1 MSMSSIFY
9 KSVRGGRAQSA
20 PRERPAG
27 SPEAADPTTR
37 RPPFLLDLVDRWGR
51 R

>member
-1 MSMSSIFY
+1 MSLSSIFY

-20 PRERPAG
+20 SRERPNGAPG
-27 SPEAADPTTR
+27 APEKPTR